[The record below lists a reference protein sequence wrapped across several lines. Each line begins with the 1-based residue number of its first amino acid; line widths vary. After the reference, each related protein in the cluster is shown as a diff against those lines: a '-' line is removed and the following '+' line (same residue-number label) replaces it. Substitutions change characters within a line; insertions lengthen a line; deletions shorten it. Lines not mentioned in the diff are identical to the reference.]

1 MIDLGLCAV
10 GEIAELRFP
19 EDEHVGA
26 VQGVAIIEAE
36 NGRFGEGA
44 IVDAE
49 GGLILGKIFQRN
61 IAGAGAKIVNGGV
74 AMAECAAPTILA

>member
-1 MIDLGLCAV
+1 MINLGLCAV

-36 NGRFGEGA
+36 DGRFGERA

-49 GGLILGKIFQRN
+49 GGLILSKIFQRN

-74 AMAECAAPTILA
+74 AMAECPAATILA